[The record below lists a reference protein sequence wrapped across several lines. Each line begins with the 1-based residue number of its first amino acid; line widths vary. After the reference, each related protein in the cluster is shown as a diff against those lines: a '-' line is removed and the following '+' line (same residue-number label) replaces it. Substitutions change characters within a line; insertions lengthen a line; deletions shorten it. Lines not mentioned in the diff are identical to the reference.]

1 MTDFPTARIALW
13 IRADWMSVLDGF
25 YLFFLQVSRIDL
37 EPRGSVNNTLINLH
51 LRNCW
56 CGVSVLAL
64 LCAGYTSIASAM
76 SLWGKIESRF

>member
-1 MTDFPTARIALW
+1 MTDFLTAGIVLL

-25 YLFFLQVSRIDL
+25 YLFFLQLSRIDL
-37 EPRGSVNNTLINLH
+37 EPREGMVINTLINLH

-76 SLWGKIESRF
+76 